1 MADHPTDSAQANAPE
16 EVLMLD
22 GEIVDADD
30 LSFAEMRTFRAL
42 VRELFDDETM
52 EVDDKLAGMD
62 SFPALITVWKR
73 RTDPDYQLADA
84 LKIKLRDVIRERPT
98 PEAAK
103 PAAKKK
109 AALSGAQP

>member
-16 EVLMLD
+16 QVLMLD

-30 LSFAEMRTFRAL
+30 LTFEEMRSFRSL
-42 VRELFDDETM
+42 VRELVGDDTV
-52 EVDDKLAGMD
+52 EVDDLAGMD
-62 SFPALITVWKR
+62 SMPALITVWKR
-73 RTDPDYQLADA
+73 RTDPTFEMVDA
-84 LKIKLRDVIRERPT
+84 LKIKLRDVLRDRPT